1 MALIKGLSGLINLRP
16 EERKSFRSLF
26 LLSLITGIGLSY
38 YFVAVN
44 TFLIQKASVSNLPY
58 AYIIYGL
65 GGVLLI
71 KAYQYRQQRR
81 GVISSYRESLVAFF
95 VVALGVFAAITKI
108 GDQSA
113 YAVYLAYLGFLFNM
127 PFTLIFALSFSG
139 ICARLYNMA
148 QSKRLLALVGTGEII
163 ASIIG
168 YLTAPLISQLTGSPN
183 FLLPLSAICILP
195 ALIPIYRLA
204 ADNK

>member
-1 MALIKGLSGLINLRP
+1 MAIIKGLSGVINLRP
-16 EERKSFRSLF
+16 EEQKSFRSLF

-44 TFLIQKASVSNLPY
+44 SFLIQKASVSNLPY
-58 AYIIYGL
+58 AYIISGL

-71 KAYQYRQQRR
+71 KIYQYRQQKK
-81 GVISSYRESLVAFF
+81 GIITSYRESVIAFFLVAAIVFIAF
-95 VVALGVFAAITKI
+95 RRLGEHK
-108 GDQSA
+108 D
-113 YAVYLAYLGFLFNM
+113 YAVYIAYLGFLFNM
-127 PFTLIFALSFSG
+127 PFTIIFALSFSG

-183 FLLPLSAICILP
+183 YLLILASKTFNP
-195 ALIPIYRLA
+195 SFGFSIIKNL
-204 ADNK
+204 